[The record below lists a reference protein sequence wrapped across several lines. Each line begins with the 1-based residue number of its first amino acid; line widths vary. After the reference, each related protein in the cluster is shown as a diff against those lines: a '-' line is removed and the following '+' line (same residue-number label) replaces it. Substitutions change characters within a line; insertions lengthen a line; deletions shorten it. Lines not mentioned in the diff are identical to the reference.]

1 LPFSFSTTTRILHK
15 TTDIADESSGWF
27 YGTAYDFDDE
37 TRMLHVM
44 VPDKLHPSFDGHVLL
59 DYRTVHLIECVDGK
73 SDALFNKIVRDSIIK
88 VRWELDWFEEI
99 PPEEA
104 AKPATDGAALK
115 GGRWVPSLARY
126 YIRIANQ
133 LLVED
138 DESGGEKKGFVMITA
153 DVNVRLI
160 HCSKGKGQEDFNT
173 LVNDGQVLSTDAAR
187 DEAQQPIEPL
197 IDALVS
203 EEKRAAT
210 AVPGTKAAQV
220 SSGTAS
226 SNGKGASSSSN
237 SSSSSASASNGVG
250 GSGGQATGLD
260 PALLNKVLD
269 MARDLKECM
278 QELLEERD
286 RNRTERTKTA
296 RAYNAFT
303 LEGNLDAAFTLACQM
318 DEIVAIDEKSKQSKY
333 KDEGADPQN
342 ATAEEAWHLVG
353 RIERTLAKAAA
364 AGGSSG
370 APGSRSKR

>member
-1 LPFSFSTTTRILHK
+1 MGFPLTTHPSLPPSH
-15 TTDIADESSGWF
+15 TDIADESSGWF
-27 YGTAYDFDDE
+27 YGTAYDYDDE

-44 VPDKLHPSFDGHVLL
+44 VPDKMNPTFDGQVLL

-104 AKPATDGAALK
+104 KPASDGAALK

-203 EEKRAAT
+203 EEKRATT
-210 AVPGTKAAQV
+210 AVPGTKATQV
-220 SSGTAS
+220 SSSTAS
-226 SNGKGASSSSN
+226 SNGKGVSS
-237 SSSSSASASNGVG
+237 SSSSSASNGGG

-260 PALLNKVLD
+260 SALLNKVLD

-303 LEGNLDAAFTLACQM
+303 LEGNLDAAFTLARQM
-318 DEIVAIDEKSKQSKY
+318 DEIVAVDEKSKQSKY
-333 KDEGADPQN
+333 QDEPDPQN

-364 AGGSSG
+364 AGGSRGEPS
-370 APGSRSKR
+370 SRSKR